1 MASISARPRSPN
13 MTLERNVIT
22 LPGERTKN
30 KRAHIVPLAPTALAL
45 LASLPRTGESVF
57 GYNNSHYFGRFRQI
71 AGVTGFPN
79 QFFDDLWVV
88 GFWRADHGGNEVKLG
103 RRSWTLAQTV
113 LGSLGSQ
120 GAAADVSALCGWADR
135 AG

>member
-57 GYNNSHYFGRFRQI
+57 GYNNSWGWHKDVLDQN
-71 AGVTGFPN
+71 AGLS
-79 QFFDDLWVV
+79 D
-88 GFWRADHGGNEVKLG
+88 
-103 RRSWTLAQTV
+103 WTLHDLRRTAATGMANIGIQPHIVEAV
-113 LGSLGSQ
+113 LNH
-120 GAAADVSALCGWADR
+120 VSGHKGGVAGIYNR
-135 AG
+135 ATYSAEKAPRH